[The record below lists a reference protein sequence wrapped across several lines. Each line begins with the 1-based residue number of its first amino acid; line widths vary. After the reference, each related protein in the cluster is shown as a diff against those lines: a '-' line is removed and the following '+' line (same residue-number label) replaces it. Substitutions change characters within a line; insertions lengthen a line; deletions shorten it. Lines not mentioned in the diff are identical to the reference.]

1 MNYQLSIFCAIRHKF
16 TVYHTVRHKT
26 AQNIPKIWSVLQLY
40 LLLQRQNDRARVE
53 KLN

>member
-1 MNYQLSIFCAIRHKF
+1 MNYELSIFCAIRHNMS
-16 TVYHTVRHKT
+16 
-26 AQNIPKIWSVLQLY
+26 QNIPKIWSVLQLY

>member
-1 MNYQLSIFCAIRHKF
+1 MKYELLIFYAIRHKF
-16 TVYHTVRHKT
+16 TVYHTIRHKMS
-26 AQNIPKIWSVLQLY
+26 QNIPKIWSVLQLY